1 MLKKSGDIFRD
12 DVQEMIDLTVV
23 NAIKKEIRD
32 FAQYLSDK
40 YKEKL
45 NDLRKIRGG
54 REVYGYIEAR
64 KEVIEYLRT
73 DKELRDAYD
82 VLKRRKLMSKSI
94 VKKAFKEIFDEVLDE
109 ISIIDNGIPK
119 TKKSLIAEKIV
130 NGILHDTLDPVT
142 LKGVEF
148 IRNTIGEK
156 PADEIISKGL
166 QQKVIDINITEEKVN
181 KVKSILEGLR
191 NARLINGLNE
201 SEPAGRSDER
211 PGNEG
216 AVEANVSGESE
227 GVHNA
232 NLLPD
237 KQD

>member
-1 MLKKSGDIFRD
+1 MLKKSGNIFRD

-23 NAIKKEIRD
+23 KAIKRDIRD
-32 FAQYLSDK
+32 FAQYLAIK

-54 REVYGYIEAR
+54 REVYGYREAR
-64 KEVIEYLRT
+64 KEVVEYLKN
-73 DKELRDAYD
+73 DKELRDAYSI
-82 VLKRRKLMSKSI
+82 LEKKKLMSKSI
-94 VKKAFKEIFDEVLDE
+94 VKRAFKEIFDEVLDE
-109 ISIIDNGIPK
+109 VSIIDNGIPK

-148 IRNTIGEK
+148 VRNTIGEK

-181 KVKSILEGLR
+181 KVKNILEGLR
-191 NARLINGLNE
+191 NARLINGYVE

-211 PGNEG
+211 RGDEG
-216 AVEANVSGESE
+216 AVEANLSGESE
-227 GVHNA
+227 RVYNA
-232 NLLPD
+232 DVLPD